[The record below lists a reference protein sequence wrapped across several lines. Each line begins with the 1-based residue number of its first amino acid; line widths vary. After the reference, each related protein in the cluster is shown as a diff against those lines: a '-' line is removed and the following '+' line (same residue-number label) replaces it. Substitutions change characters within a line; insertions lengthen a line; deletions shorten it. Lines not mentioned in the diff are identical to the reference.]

1 MKYYLLATFILSK
14 NQKKVFHL
22 VLFCYKNLIG
32 NTFPPQI
39 RVQTYFAISGKPK
52 TLGSFPQTYLKVW
65 KGLE

>member
-1 MKYYLLATFILSK
+1 MFR
-14 NQKKVFHL
+14 L
-22 VLFCYKNLIG
+22 VLFCYKNFIG
-32 NTFPPQI
+32 NIFPPQI